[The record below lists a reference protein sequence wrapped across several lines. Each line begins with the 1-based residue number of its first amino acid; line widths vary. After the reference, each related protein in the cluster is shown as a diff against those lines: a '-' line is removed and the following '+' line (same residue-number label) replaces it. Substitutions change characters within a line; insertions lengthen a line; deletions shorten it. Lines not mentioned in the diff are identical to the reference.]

1 MGRSCRRAVVDPTQ
15 GVRFPP
21 DPPRASRLTG
31 RAPGSYPGGDWVRG
45 PGRVPCRRSSASWS
59 AGPSS
64 RRSRVQVPSVAPRR
78 RGRME
83 KAPAYEAGRCRFDP
97 CRRRS
102 SRRSS
107 AEESAAF
114 RTRRSHVRIVPAR
127 PTALVAQEREHV
139 PGTDEV
145 VGATPTEGPTE
156 GIRPD
161 EEPVCYAGT
170 GRQPV
175 WVRVPPLPLVE
186 VIRLDEEPVPKTGRG
201 REALGRSSRPAS
213 STRRDGP
220 EVKTPGPQPGERGST
235 PRRGTRCQVV
245 EREDVRLLPG
255 RRGFES
261 LPGSATPGG
270 RGFRRAA
277 ADRETR
283 VRVPPGR
290 PSQPRGRRP
299 TARIPVRHAGDE
311 GSSPADHTQHVRTN
325 PRQGR
330 G

>member
-1 MGRSCRRAVVDPTQ
+1 MPRHARRVGHRALTPEQTGFESQGAYRAAVAQSVGAPARQAGGRGCESRRW
-15 GVRFPP
+15 
-21 DPPRASRLTG
+21 RAR
-31 RAPGSYPGGDWVRG
+31 
-45 PGRVPCRRSSASWS
+45 RRS
-59 AGPSS
+59 
-64 RRSRVQVPSVAPRR
+64 
-78 RGRME
+78 RME
-83 KAPAYEAGRCRFDP
+83 KAPAYESGSCRFDP
-97 CRRRS
+97 CRRHPP
-102 SRRSS
+102 RRSS
-107 AEESAAF
+107 AEQSAAL
-114 RTRRSHVRIVPAR
+114 RRRRPHVRIVPAR
-127 PTALVAQEREHV
+127 PGQALVAQEEEHV

-145 VGATPTEGPTE
+145 VGANPTEGPTE

-186 VIRLDEEPVPKTGRG
+186 AIRLDEEPVPKTGRG

-213 STRRDGP
+213 STRRDGR
-220 EVKTPGPQPGERGST
+220 EVKTPGPQPGDRGSS
-235 PRRGTRCQVV
+235 PRRGTPRTFNARRDEAKPCSESGTAPRSRPCQVV

-255 RRGFES
+255 RRGFEP

-290 PSQPRGRRP
+290 PSRAGGRRP
-299 TARIPVRHAGDE
+299 NGEDAG
-311 GSSPADHTQHVRTN
+311 A
-325 PRQGR
+325 PRR
-330 G
+330 R